1 MNMEREYLYQV
12 YYQNVLVKTVV
23 AHTKWEAIEKVYSR
37 LYPEFPNLVRS
48 LFKAKATR

>member
-1 MNMEREYLYQV
+1 MEREYLYEV

-23 AHTKWEAIEKVYSR
+23 AHTKWEAIEIVYSR

-48 LFKAKATR
+48 LFKAKPKK